1 MINKKISRTNSFFSV
16 MRQET
21 TFLNAALFLSVVLLT
36 GNLNAIVDSVLH
48 PEIPYFD
55 TEHIIVGSI
64 YALFIS
70 ILLMGIG
77 IYTIRQK
84 QSDKMLSESEDIFN
98 NFMEHS
104 PIYVFFKDEN
114 TRSLRLSRNFETMLN
129 RPLSE
134 LLGKSMD
141 ELFPSALAK
150 SMIEDDKQIMSKG
163 KTLNIEEE
171 LNGRLYQTIKFP
183 INIEGKPRYLAGY
196 TIDITERKKAEKAL
210 QQYSVELEK
219 SNKELQDALAKIKQ
233 LSGMLPI
240 CASCK
245 KVKDDNGYWR
255 QIESYIRDHAEVE
268 FSHGMC
274 PECSKKSYE
283 ELEKLKKKIK

>member
-1 MINKKISRTNSFFSV
+1 MSSKIISKTNSLLSV
-16 MRQET
+16 IRQET
-21 TFLNAALFLSVVLLT
+21 TFLKAALFLSVVLLA

-114 TRSLRLSRNFETMLN
+114 IRSLQLSRNFETMLN
-129 RPLSE
+129 RPLAE
-134 LLGKSMD
+134 LLGKSMN

-150 SMIEDDKQIMSKG
+150 SMVEDDKRIMSEG

-196 TIDITERKKAEKAL
+196 AIDITERKKAEEAL

-219 SNKELQDALAKIKQ
+219 SNKELQDALAKVKQ
-233 LSGMLPI
+233 LSEMLPI

-245 KVKDDNGYWR
+245 KIRDDKGYW
-255 QIESYIRDHAEVE
+255 QHIEAYISEHTDTL
-268 FSHGMC
+268 FSHGIC
-274 PECSKKSYE
+274 PDCEKRAYE
-283 ELEKLKKKIK
+283 ELNRLKNKKT